1 MADKKKFVYSFGN
14 GKADGHAR
22 MRELLGGKGA
32 GLHEMTR
39 IGIPVP
45 PGFTI
50 TTEVCRY
57 YYDHDRRYPKELGAR
72 VEAGLGR
79 MEKILGRRFGDRS
92 QSASGFGPFRGAR
105 IHAGNDGHGA
115 QFGAQRSNGTGF
127 DRAHAQSALRFRCL
141 QALHSNVCGCGAGHQ
156 AARRRGSARSDPR
169 TEKESR
175 AACGSTPISKPRT
188 WKRW

>member
-1 MADKKKFVYSFGN
+1 
-14 GKADGHAR
+14 

-72 VEAGLGR
+72 VEAGPWAQWKKFR
-79 MEKILGRRFGDRS
+79 PAFWRS
-92 QSASGFGPFRGAR
+92 QPIRFWFRSVQG
-105 IHAGNDGHGA
+105 
-115 QFGAQRSNGTGF
+115 
-127 DRAHAQSALRFRCL
+127 RANPCR
-141 QALHSNVCGCGAGHQ
+141 
-156 AARRRGSARSDPR
+156 
-169 TEKESR
+169 E
-175 AACGSTPISKPRT
+175 
-188 WKRW
+188 